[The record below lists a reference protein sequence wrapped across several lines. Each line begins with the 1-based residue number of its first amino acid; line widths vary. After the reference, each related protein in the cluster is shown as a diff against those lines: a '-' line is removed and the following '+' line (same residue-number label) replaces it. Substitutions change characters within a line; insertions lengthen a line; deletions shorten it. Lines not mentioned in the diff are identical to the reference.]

1 MPSFAEK
8 ARQAQAEK
16 RAGRD
21 EKDPADLSGAQEPDW
36 ENPESWGAGGSGA
49 GDSASGNA
57 GDSAGGNA
65 GDSAGGKDGQ
75 EPEPA
80 APPKPS
86 TTSSTGRARA
96 PRRRGRPRGPER
108 VPLTVRILPPT
119 DRKLT
124 VAVEQTGL
132 NPQTLVEDALEA
144 YFRRLK
150 IQDPGPEQQEGD
162 VA

>member
-1 MPSFAEK
+1 MPSFLDKAAESDK
-8 ARQAQAEK
+8 EIRKTQ
-16 RAGRD
+16 
-21 EKDPADLSGAQEPDW
+21 EKDPADLSGAKEPDW
-36 ENPESWGAGGSGA
+36 DNPDSWGGDGSDA

-57 GDSAGGNA
+57 GDPA
-65 GDSAGGKDGQ
+65 DGKDSQ

-80 APPKPS
+80 APPKRPAP
-86 TTSSTGRARA
+86 SSTGRSRA

-108 VPLTVRILPPT
+108 VPLTVRILAPT

-150 IQDPGPEQQEGD
+150 IQDPGPESGSEG
-162 VA
+162 AA